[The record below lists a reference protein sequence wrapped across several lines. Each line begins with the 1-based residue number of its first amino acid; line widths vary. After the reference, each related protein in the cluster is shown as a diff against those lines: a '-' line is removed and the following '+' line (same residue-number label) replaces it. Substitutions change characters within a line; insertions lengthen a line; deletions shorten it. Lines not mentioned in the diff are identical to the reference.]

1 VQITTLGIV
10 VSDRNPAAVGN
21 VRWNVLHA
29 FRVESRLKLGRHESI
44 AIAGI
49 YQANKVDGEHCHVEG
64 DRDDNK
70 TEGPSEEMLE
80 PQTLY
85 HE

>member
-1 VQITTLGIV
+1 
-10 VSDRNPAAVGN
+10 
-21 VRWNVLHA
+21 
-29 FRVESRLKLGRHESI
+29 
-44 AIAGI
+44 
-49 YQANKVDGEHCHVEG
+49 VDGEHCHVEG

-80 PQTLY
+80 PQALY